1 MFLTLDDGDVCQRRT
16 RREACPSEAVSLR
29 RHLHYVERNV
39 MMVSKLRT
47 ERNGLAP
54 FEALSGHM
62 IEGLK
67 RTMKWCSEYKLCQDR
82 NPNTAQPDTSC
93 RFRLPES
100 NEQRVAGSET
110 VK

>member
-1 MFLTLDDGDVCQRRT
+1 MMFLTLDEGDICQRLP
-16 RREACPSEAVSLR
+16 RRKASNSEAVSLR

-47 ERNGLAP
+47 ESDGLVS

-67 RTMKWCSEYKLCQDR
+67 RTMK
-82 NPNTAQPDTSC
+82 
-93 RFRLPES
+93 
-100 NEQRVAGSET
+100 
-110 VK
+110 